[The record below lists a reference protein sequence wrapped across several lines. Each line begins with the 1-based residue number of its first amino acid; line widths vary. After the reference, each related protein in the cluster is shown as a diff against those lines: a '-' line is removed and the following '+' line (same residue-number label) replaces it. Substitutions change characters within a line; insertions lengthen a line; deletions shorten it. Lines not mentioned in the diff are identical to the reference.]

1 MVDLA
6 VVGQAAESQKDAE
19 GDLVL
24 AVELPHVQALHLA
37 LELSER
43 ELALS
48 RLQRGLIIIDFVFCF
63 N

>member
-24 AVELPHVQALHLA
+24 AVELPHIKALHLA

-43 ELALS
+43 ELAIS
-48 RLQRGLIIIDFVFCF
+48 RLQRGLIFRYFVLSLY
-63 N
+63 